1 MDAKVA
7 KKLNELLIRMKDPLI
22 IKVHPTTSE
31 VIGGSTDER
40 LAIRDEINAA
50 YAAVYPFA
58 VEAEIRAAAAQKR
71 ECLFVDARTFFQD
84 GHDRKG
90 AATMAASMI
99 AKVLVD
105 APKLY
110 NDAAEARYE
119 AYRLACEQGVAVAPT
134 CAS

>member
-22 IKVHPTTSE
+22 IKVHLTTSE

-50 YAAVYPFA
+50 FAAIYPLA
-58 VEAEIRAAAAQKR
+58 LEAEIRAAAAERR
-71 ECLFVDARTFFQD
+71 ECSFVEVRKFFMD
-84 GHDRKG
+84 GNDRKG
-90 AATMAASMI
+90 AAAIAASMI
-99 AKVLVD
+99 AQVVID
-105 APKLY
+105 APKRY
-110 NDAAEARYE
+110 NDAAETRYE